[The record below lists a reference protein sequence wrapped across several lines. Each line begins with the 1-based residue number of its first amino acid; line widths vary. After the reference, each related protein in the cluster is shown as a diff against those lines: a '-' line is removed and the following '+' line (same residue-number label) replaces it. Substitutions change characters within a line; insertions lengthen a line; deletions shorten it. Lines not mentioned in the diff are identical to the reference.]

1 MVCEDSVNF
10 INSRG
15 EISKINIKN
24 SRFDALDIDFSSL
37 RINTIEINTSK
48 NDCADFSNGN
58 YLIINAIVSNCLD
71 KGFSIGEKSEIEID
85 SLTIESSKTGIA
97 VKDSSFAEVNDF
109 NGEDIESCFQIYQ
122 KKQEFGPAYLKIGS
136 LNCTGS
142 KGNIIQEGSIYEN

>member
-48 NDCADFSNGN
+48 NDCVDFSNGN
-58 YLIINAIVSNCLD
+58 YLIINARVSNCLD

-85 SLTIESSKTGIA
+85 NLIIESSKTGVA

-136 LNCTGS
+136 LNCIGS